1 MRLEAVRCSATA
13 KGDGTITPEQFDQ
26 AMLAHLC
33 RCTGWQTI
41 EEATRLVV
49 VSSAAE
55 TTSTTSSEG
64 DRDLVAAARRA
75 RLEGGAAQVVSP
87 DAALGR
93 VGFTD
98 DTAPVGALVAVR
110 SASGEWVVD
119 ETLTAA
125 RKRAGKVQGRRTTEP
140 MAWPVPVPEGEWAR
154 VLQTTWVEPAYL
166 EPDASWCEPGGEPRS
181 ALANGGAF
189 GGKVDTSVLAVAR
202 ELADRHGRAVRVL
215 ASRED
220 VVRLG
225 PKRPPLAIGL
235 RADGTGTVHVV
246 RTAGIVDAIR
256 SLAPHLE
263 LVEVD
268 CVGPR
273 TSSSLRAAGW
283 AEVAAALA
291 SLRADDEV
299 VSPLGARASA
309 AVRADGSVHVR
320 VQAGEV
326 LDRVV
331 LRSYCIGAA
340 HMALGWVRSEAIHV
354 DASGEVH
361 DLTIRSFGALRA
373 VDTPHIEV
381 EIVGADG
388 PAVNGSDAVF
398 AAVAAAAW
406 RHGNHVER
414 WPTAASR

>member
-1 MRLEAVRCSATA
+1 
-13 KGDGTITPEQFDQ
+13 
-26 AMLAHLC
+26 
-33 RCTGWQTI
+33 
-41 EEATRLVV
+41 
-49 VSSAAE
+49 
-55 TTSTTSSEG
+55 
-64 DRDLVAAARRA
+64 
-75 RLEGGAAQVVSP
+75 
-87 DAALGR
+87 
-93 VGFTD
+93 
-98 DTAPVGALVAVR
+98 VAVR
-110 SASGEWVVD
+110 SATGEWVVD

-140 MAWPVPVPEGEWAR
+140 RAWPVPVPEGEWAR

-225 PKRPPLAIGL
+225 QKRPPLAIGL
-235 RADGTGTVHVV
+235 RADGSGTVHVA
-246 RTAGIVDAIR
+246 RTAGVVDAIR
-256 SLAPHLE
+256 SAAPHLE
-263 LVEVD
+263 VVEVD
-268 CVGPR
+268 VVGPL

-283 AEVAAALA
+283 AEVAVALA
-291 SLRADDEV
+291 SLAADDEV
-299 VSPLGARASA
+299 VSPSGARASA
-309 AVRADGSVHVR
+309 AVRADGSVIVR

-340 HMALGWVRSEAIHV
+340 HMALGWVRSEAIYV
-354 DASGEVH
+354 DTEGEVH

-381 EIVGADG
+381 EIVDADG
-388 PAVNGSDAVF
+388 QAVNGSDAVF

-406 RHGNHVER
+406 RYAGHPPK
-414 WPTAASR
+414 WPVTATK